1 MNRAA
6 LLLLPGLWA
15 LAQAPQADTIYH
27 RGPILTLE
35 EAHPRAQAL
44 AVKDGKIL
52 AVGAS
57 AEVMRHRGPKT
68 RMVDLQGHALLPGF
82 VDAHGHLSQTGLQAA
97 SANLL
102 PPPDG
107 TGASIA
113 ALQKLLRAYAQ
124 GPVARKHRV
133 ILGFGY
139 DEAQLKEQR
148 PPTRQELDA
157 VSRDLPV
164 LIIHQS
170 GHLGVLN
177 SKALALAGVTAD
189 TPDPQGG
196 HIRREADGRTPNGV
210 LEETAWFAAGMKL
223 VRPDAAGYA
232 ALLMEGQRLYAR
244 FGFTTGQDGRSDE
257 GSNQTWIALATQRKL
272 LLDVVSYPDLAM
284 PFTEGLMKTPWV
296 GRTYTQHFR
305 VGGVKLS
312 LDGSPQ
318 GKTAYL
324 TRPYHVPPPGQPADY
339 RGYPAFTDAEVTRFV
354 DRAYAQGWQ
363 LLVHTNGDAA
373 SDQMLKA
380 VGAAAQRHG
389 LGDRRTVMIHAQ
401 TVREDQLDEM
411 KRLAVI
417 PSFFGMHC
425 YYWGDWHRDS
435 TLGPVRA
442 DRISPAQSALRRG
455 MRFTQHHDAPV
466 AFPDAMAILDAA
478 VNRRTRSGDILG
490 PDQRLSVMEALR
502 SITLW
507 AAWQHFE
514 EDRKGSL
521 VAGKLADMVIL
532 SEDPTAVPP
541 SRLRSLKVLETLK
554 EGTSNYRAPRGGKHP

>member
-1 MNRAA
+1 MIRAA
-6 LLLLPGLWA
+6 FLLLSGLLA
-15 LAQAPQADTIYH
+15 LAQAPADTLYH
-27 RGPILTLE
+27 RGPILTLD
-35 EAHPRAQAL
+35 EAHPRAEAL
-44 AVKDGKIL
+44 AVREGKIL
-52 AVGAS
+52 AVGSA

-68 RMVDLQGHALLPGF
+68 RMVDLKGHALLPGF

-113 ALQKLLRAYAQ
+113 ALQKLLRTYAQ
-124 GPVARKHRV
+124 GPVARKHRI

-177 SKALALAGVTAD
+177 SKALALAGVGAD

-223 VRPDAAGYA
+223 VRPDPAGYA

-257 GSNQTWIALATQRKL
+257 GSNQTWIALATQGKL

-296 GRTYTQHFR
+296 GRAYTQHFR

-324 TRPYHVPPPGQPADY
+324 TQPYHLPPAGQPADY
-339 RGYPAFTDAEVTRFV
+339 RGYPAFSAAEVDRFV

-363 LLVHTNGDAA
+363 LLVHANGDAA

-380 VGAAAQRHG
+380 VDAAVQRHG

-411 KRLAVI
+411 KRLAVV

-425 YYWGDWHRDS
+425 YYWGDWHRDA

-455 MRFTQHHDAPV
+455 MRFTEHHDAPV

-490 PDQRLSVMEALR
+490 PDQRLSVMDALR

-521 VAGKLADMVIL
+521 VAGKLADLVIL

-554 EGTSNYRAPRGGKHP
+554 EGRSIYRAKEGGKHP

>member
-1 MNRAA
+1 MNRPA
-6 LLLLPGLWA
+6 LILCASLLA
-15 LAQAPQADTIYH
+15 RAQAPQAEVIYH

-35 EAHPRAQAL
+35 EAQPRAEAL
-44 AVKDGKIL
+44 AVKDGRIL
-52 AVGAS
+52 AVGPA
-57 AEVMRHRGPKT
+57 AAVMAHRGPRT
-68 RMVDLQGHALLPGF
+68 RVVDLRGHALLPGF
-82 VDAHGHLSQTGLQAA
+82 VDAHGHLAQTGLQAA

-124 GPVARKHRV
+124 GPVARKYGI

-157 VSRDLPV
+157 VSRELPV
-164 LIIHQS
+164 IIIHQS

-177 SKALALAGVTAD
+177 SKALALAGLGAESK
-189 TPDPQGG
+189 DPQGG
-196 HIRREADGRTPNGV
+196 HSRREADGRTPNGV
-210 LEETAWFAAGMKL
+210 LEETAWFLAGLKL
-223 VRPDAAGYA
+223 VRPDAEGYA

-257 GSNQTWIALATQRKL
+257 GSNQTWIALATRKQL

-284 PFTEGLMKTPWV
+284 PFTEGLMTTPWA
-296 GRTYTQHFR
+296 GRTYTNRFR

-324 TRPYHVPPPGQPADY
+324 TQPYHVPPAGQPDSY
-339 RGYPAFTDAEVTRFV
+339 KGYPAFTDTEVTRYV

-363 LLVHTNGDAA
+363 LLVHANGDAA
-373 SDQMLKA
+373 SDQMLAA
-380 VGAAAQRHG
+380 VEAATRAHG

-401 TVREDQLDEM
+401 TVREDQLDTLQ
-411 KRLAVI
+411 RLGVV

-425 YYWGDWHRDS
+425 YYWGDWHRES

-442 DRISPAQSALRRG
+442 DRISPARSALRRG
-455 MRFTQHHDAPV
+455 LRFTEHHDAPV
-466 AFPDAMAILDAA
+466 AFPDAMAILDSA

-490 PDQRLSVMEALR
+490 PDQRLTVMEALR

-521 VAGKLADMVIL
+521 AVGKLADLVIL
-532 SEDPTAVPP
+532 SEDPTAVPTH
-541 SRLRSLKVLETLK
+541 RLRSLKVLETIK
-554 EGTSNYRAPRGGKHP
+554 EGTAIYRAPGARSSR